1 MNLSKDKKYLLGLSM
16 GSDSLSLFS
25 MLQKEGYVFSC
36 AIVNYHFRKEA
47 DDEVNLAKEIC
58 KKYNIDIY
66 IKDSYFKKGNFEDFA
81 RNERYD
87 FFKELVDKYHF
98 DEVLIAHNKDDLI
111 ETYLLQEK
119 RGIVSY
125 YGLLEETYIKG
136 CKIKRPLLN
145 YYKDE
150 LEQYCKD
157 NNLPY
162 CIDKTNFDTKYQRN
176 KIRSELKL
184 LSKEE
189 KEKIVN
195 VIKEKN
201 NRLIE
206 DNALIE
212 KIIDNNKVELKVL
225 DTLNE
230 DQKVRL
236 LYQFIKKYNQN
247 YILKT
252 SLAKEILSQ
261 INKTQG
267 NKSFSLGEGLLIVKL
282 YDCLRIVKIENY
294 NYTVEVDR
302 PSIVEN
308 RFIYFDLTKKLNLFY
323 LNDDSFP
330 LKIENVKG
338 DEIIYLGK
346 VKKKINRL
354 FIDEKIDY
362 IKRLYWPKIIDR
374 HGKIVFVPRTTKN
387 QNNNFVVKDLDGVI

>member
-1 MNLSKDKKYLLGLSM
+1 MKYVACYCRVSTDEQKKFGFSIQAQKD
-16 GSDSLSLFS
+16 
-25 MLQKEGYVFSC
+25 
-36 AIVNYHFRKEA
+36 A
-47 DDEVNLAKEIC
+47 
-58 KKYNIDIY
+58 
-66 IKDSYFKKGNFEDFA
+66 
-81 RNERYD
+81 
-87 FFKELVDKYHF
+87 
-98 DEVLIAHNKDDLI
+98 
-111 ETYLLQEK
+111 
-119 RGIVSY
+119 
-125 YGLLEETYIKG
+125 
-136 CKIKRPLLN
+136 
-145 YYKDE
+145 

-252 SLAKEILSQ
+252 SFAKEILSQ

-330 LKIENVKG
+330 LKIDNVKG

-346 VKKKINRL
+346 KKKKINRL